1 MRCVRRWSE
10 PSDRRRH
17 ALAAHH
23 ALAGDYGTAL
33 SEWLDSCAATGGSAT
48 TRRRSLLAAFDVL
61 GEGHELTAG
70 YRRRMAS
77 LLH

>member
-1 MRCVRRWSE
+1 MRR
-10 PSDRRRH
+10 DRRFGDD
-17 ALAAHH
+17 LA
-23 ALAGDYGTAL
+23 
-33 SEWLDSCAATGGSAT
+33 
-48 TRRRSLLAAFDVL
+48 RRSLLTAFDVL